1 MKRGAIFSAIFHV
14 ALALLIFFGLPIFNR
29 PDEVIDQPIVLEMVP
44 IAEKSNPRPNPTPAT
59 RPTPEPPKPV
69 EAKPTPPTPAP
80 TPPPPQVAKA
90 EPTPPAPKPP
100 EPKPE
105 PKPEVKPDP
114 VPAPVPKPEVKKP
127 DPPKETPKQVATAT
141 PPKKPDPPKKPEPPK
156 DDPIASILKN
166 LAPAKP
172 QPTQP
177 TNTLPK
183 QQQAAAQPFAPPSLD
198 QQVTRS
204 ETDAA
209 RDQIMPCWNAPVG
222 ARDAGDLIV
231 QIRAEMAQDGT
242 VLRASITSTSR
253 MGDPV
258 YRAAAE
264 SALRAV
270 INNECHKPLKLP
282 PEKYNQWKT
291 LDLYFDPKDMMG

>member
-1 MKRGAIFSAIFHV
+1 
-14 ALALLIFFGLPIFNR
+14 
-29 PDEVIDQPIVLEMVP
+29 
-44 IAEKSNPRPNPTPAT
+44 
-59 RPTPEPPKPV
+59 
-69 EAKPTPPTPAP
+69 
-80 TPPPPQVAKA
+80 
-90 EPTPPAPKPP
+90 
-100 EPKPE
+100 
-105 PKPEVKPDP
+105 
-114 VPAPVPKPEVKKP
+114 VKKP
-127 DPPKETPKQVATAT
+127 DPPKEVPKQQAVT

-172 QPTQP
+172 QPTQQNQARP
-177 TNTLPK
+177 
-183 QQQAAAQPFAPPSLD
+183 QQQATAQPAAPPSLD

-209 RDQIMPCWNAPVG
+209 RDQIVPCWNAPVG
-222 ARDAGDLIV
+222 ARDAGDLVI
-231 QIRAEMAQDGT
+231 QIRADMAPDGS
-242 VLRASITSTSR
+242 VLRASITSTAR